1 MLLTTDK
8 FHTSSSNS
16 FLSYKA
22 DAMTLVVC
30 LVDAVLFT
38 SSLQKKG
45 ECVSLRE
52 KYTFGESENKQTNKI
67 VRLGASF
74 FFFLGDRLRGEGL
87 ATDSVFSALT
97 ELLLNTK
104 EMKRS
109 KTNSH

>member
-1 MLLTTDK
+1 
-8 FHTSSSNS
+8 
-16 FLSYKA
+16 
-22 DAMTLVVC
+22 MTLVVC

-45 ECVSLRE
+45 ECISLRE
-52 KYTFGESENKQTNKI
+52 KYMFGESENKQIKS
-67 VRLGASF
+67 VDSGLP
-74 FFFLGDRLRGEGL
+74 FLGDRLRSEGL

-109 KTNSH
+109 KRNSH